1 MATDAIRL
9 STVESKTT
17 IKTRKLDDGRF
28 ERVTTTTTTASTL
41 EDLDL
46 VDPPHK
52 SQQYASEGRSL
63 FESIFGRKG

>member
-46 VDPPHK
+46 VDPPSK
-52 SQQYASEGRSL
+52 GREGEGRSL
-63 FESIFGRKG
+63 WESVFGRRA